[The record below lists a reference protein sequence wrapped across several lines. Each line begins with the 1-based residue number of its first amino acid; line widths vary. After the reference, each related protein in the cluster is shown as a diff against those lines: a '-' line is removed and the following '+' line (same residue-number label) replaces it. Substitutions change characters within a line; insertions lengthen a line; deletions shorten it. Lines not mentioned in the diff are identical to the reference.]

1 MRWRRCYIRR
11 MGMQGPTGNVTLV
24 FTDIQDSSR
33 MWEKHGRAFEPVL
46 ALHNQVVRE
55 QIGSHEGYEVKT
67 EGDAFMVAFAEADAA
82 LLFCLHTQQAL
93 AQAPWPA
100 AVGEIRVRMGL
111 HSGEPICSADP
122 RTGHTDYFGPVVNR
136 AARVASAGHG
146 GQVLLSEAA
155 FKRAQAASAQALV
168 SDMGEHLLRGL
179 EQPEH
184 LYQALPQALAGREFP
199 PLHTAT
205 ALPTNL
211 PPQAS
216 TFVGR
221 AAELAEVCELL
232 APRTGRQGGTS
243 PGTKLMRA
251 PGGAI
256 SRDAS
261 RLVSMIGPGGTG
273 KTRLAV
279 RAGYEVLDRFE
290 GGVWFVDLSAATDAA
305 TVASTVAA
313 ALGARPSG
321 KEEPVQAVAN
331 VLEYRKPALLIL
343 DNFEQVAAHAATTV
357 GVWRQRAPH
366 ISFLVTSRAVL
377 GLQGEQQY
385 ELAPLQP
392 PPRQPTAKDLDNLA
406 AFESVALFVER
417 ARESDPRFTLDA
429 DNAADV
435 CAICAELDGLP
446 LALELAA
453 SRVRMLKPAQ
463 MVKRLG
469 RKFELLKS
477 SRRDLSARQQT
488 MYGAIEWGFEL
499 LSEWERAAFLQACVF
514 REGFLL
520 EAAEAVI
527 DLSGVADAPDVLD
540 ALQSLR
546 EKSLLRAVEGEL
558 ETRFLMYRPILEF
571 GQERWR
577 AQAPARDQADLTSR
591 HASHFGELAWHWGN
605 RVEGPD
611 ELVALAALESD
622 RENIAAAI
630 ESAAAS
636 GQEDLAAQ
644 GALGLWEMLL
654 VRGPVE
660 MRARVLD
667 AALAANPVPVWRARL
682 LAARSRAQ
690 QEVGQQQQAV
700 LAADNALAAARES
713 GDEVATCE
721 ALVQQASANWYIGR
735 YGPCLESAALARS
748 LAERLNRPPLL
759 ARALGIQAIGWIQTG
774 RVSEAAATLK
784 LAEQTCRTIGYR
796 RGIAHNVANQ
806 GILLGRDGQREG
818 ALKHYSEAEK
828 IYEEIGYTVGVGR
841 MVGNRGAQFQRG
853 GDLAAAQAC
862 YERAMQIGRD
872 LGAKQA
878 VASNLSNLAIIV
890 SIQGDTARARRMLEE
905 CLQTYREIGH
915 PQGEAEILARMGR
928 EEMKAKRFDSCLAFA
943 DKALLKFR
951 ELGDTYN
958 GDDAA
963 MECVI
968 ATYQLK
974 DYPEMARR
982 AAQLLERSTADG
994 NDRVAASACCFLA
1007 RARIRL
1013 GDPDA
1018 ARATMAQ
1025 MRAHFEKL
1033 QQPPVIVRLDWVFYC
1048 AVTFVD
1054 ALECG
1059 SLELARE
1066 LAREALALQQRHL
1079 DLMQGLNADG
1089 QAALKRAR
1097 EFLDQLATPGT

>member
-1 MRWRRCYIRR
+1 
-11 MGMQGPTGNVTLV
+11 MGTQGPTGNVTLV

-46 ALHNQVVRE
+46 ALHNQVLRQ
-55 QIGSHEGYEVKT
+55 QIALHEGYEVKT
-67 EGDAFMVAFAEADAA
+67 EGDAFMVAFADPDAA
-82 LLFCLHTQQAL
+82 LRFCLDTQQAL

-100 AVGEIRVRMGL
+100 AVGEVRVRMGA
-111 HSGEPICSADP
+111 HSGEPICNADP

-146 GQVLLSEAA
+146 GQVLLSEST
-155 FKRAQAASAQALV
+155 FRRAQAAAAQALV
-168 SDMGEHLLRGL
+168 TDMGQHLLRGL

-221 AAELAEVCELL
+221 AGELAELCELL
-232 APRTGRQGGTS
+232 APRAGRHGGTS

-251 PGGAI
+251 PGGVV

-331 VLEYRKPALLIL
+331 VLQYRKPALLIL

-357 GVWRQRAPH
+357 GLWRQRAPH
-366 ISFLVTSRAVL
+366 VSFLVTSRAVL

-392 PPRQPTAKDLDNLA
+392 PPRHPTARDLANLA

-417 ARESDPRFTLDA
+417 ARESDPRFELGP

-499 LSEWERAAFLQACVF
+499 LSEWERAAFVQACVF
-514 REGFLL
+514 HEGFLL

-527 DLSGVADAPDVLD
+527 DLAGIEGAPDVLD

-546 EKSLLRAVEGEL
+546 EKSLLRAVEGDH

-571 GQERWR
+571 GRERWQAEAN
-577 AQAPARDQADLTSR
+577 AQARHDLALR
-591 HASHFGELAWHWGN
+591 HARHFAEFAWHWGS
-605 RVEGPD
+605 RVEGPE
-611 ELVALAALESD
+611 ELDALDHLEAD

-630 ESAAAS
+630 ETAAAN
-636 GQEDLAAQ
+636 GEPELAAK
-644 GALGLWEMLL
+644 GALGLWELLL

-667 AALAANPVPVWRARL
+667 AALAANPAPRWRARL
-682 LAARSRAQ
+682 LGARSRAQ

-700 LAADNALAAARES
+700 LTAEQALAAARES
-713 GDEVATCE
+713 GDDVALCE

-735 YGPCLESAALARS
+735 YGPCLESAAQARS
-748 LAERLNRPPLL
+748 LAEKLKGPPLL
-759 ARALGIQAIGWIQTG
+759 ARALGIQAIGFIQTG
-774 RVSEAAATLK
+774 RVAEAAATLK
-784 LAEQTCRTIGYR
+784 LAEQTCRDIGYR

-818 ALKHYSEAEK
+818 ALKLYLEAER

-862 YERAMQIGRD
+862 YERAVQIGRD

-878 VASNLSNLAIIV
+878 VASNMSNLSSII
-890 SIQGDTARARRMLEE
+890 SIRGDAAGARRILDE

-915 PQGEAEILARMGR
+915 PQGEAEILARLGR
-928 EEMKAKRFDSCLAFA
+928 EEIKAKRFESCLAYA
-943 DKALLKFR
+943 DKALAMFR

-958 GDDAA
+958 GDDTAV
-963 MECVI
+963 ECLV
-968 ATYQLK
+968 ALYNLK
-974 DYPEMARR
+974 NYPEMARR
-982 AAQLLERSTADG
+982 AEQLLAFCLGLG
-994 NDRVAASACCFLA
+994 NDRVAGTACCFLA
-1007 RARIRL
+1007 RARIRM
-1013 GDPDA
+1013 GEAAA
-1018 ARATMAQ
+1018 ARASVTQ
-1025 MRAHFEKL
+1025 MHAHFERIK
-1033 QQPPVIVRLDWVFYC
+1033 QPPAFVRVDWVFFS

-1054 ALECG
+1054 ALESG

-1066 LAREALALQQRHL
+1066 LAREALALRQRHSE
-1079 DLMQGLNADG
+1079 LMQNLNADG
-1089 QAALKRAR
+1089 QAALARAR
-1097 EFLDQLATPGT
+1097 EFLDARATPET

>member
-1 MRWRRCYIRR
+1 MRGRRCYIRC

-55 QIGSHEGYEVKT
+55 QIARHEGYEVKT

-100 AVGEIRVRMGL
+100 AVGEIRVRMGV

-232 APRTGRQGGTS
+232 APRTGRHGGTS

-357 GVWRQRAPH
+357 GIWRQRAPH

-417 ARESDPRFTLDA
+417 ARESDPRFALDA

-514 REGFLL
+514 REGFVL

-527 DLSGVADAPDVLD
+527 DLSAVADAPDVLD

-577 AQAPARDQADLTSR
+577 AQAPAQDQADLAQR
-591 HASHFGELAWHWGN
+591 HAGHFGELAWHWGN
-605 RVEGPD
+605 RVEGPE

-630 ESAAAS
+630 EAAAAS
-636 GQEDLAAQ
+636 AQADLAAR
-644 GALGLWEMLL
+644 GALGLWELLL

-660 MRARVLD
+660 LRARVLEC
-667 AALAANPVPVWRARL
+667 ALAAGPAPALRARL
-682 LAARSRAQ
+682 LAARSRAH
-690 QEVGQQQQAV
+690 QEVGEQQRAVEVAVTALEIAQQGGDEATLCEARVQHASALWYVGRYVPCQEQAV
-700 LAADNALAAARES
+700 AAR
-713 GDEVATCE
+713 
-721 ALVQQASANWYIGR
+721 LQAEKLGR
-735 YGPCLESAALARS
+735 PA
-748 LAERLNRPPLL
+748 LL
-759 ARALGIQAIGWIQTG
+759 ARALGIESIVLIQIGKTQ
-774 RVSEAAATLK
+774 EATEALAR
-784 LAEQTCRTIGYR
+784 AEQACRALGYR
-796 RGIAHNVANQ
+796 RGVAHNVANQ
-806 GILLGRDGQREG
+806 GIVLGRAGKREQ
-818 ALKHYSEAEK
+818 ALKHYSEAAQ
-828 IYEEIGYTVGVGR
+828 IYTEIGYNVGVAR

-853 GDLAAAQAC
+853 GDLAAAQVC
-862 YERAMQIGRD
+862 YERAVQLGRQ
-872 LGAKQA
+872 LGSKQS
-878 VASNLSNLAIIV
+878 VASNLSNLA
-890 SIQGDTARARRMLEE
+890 SIFSNRGQGQRAREMLDE
-905 CLQTYREIGH
+905 CMRIYQQIGH
-915 PQGEAEILARMGR
+915 PQGEAEIMSRMAR
-928 EEMKAKRFDSCLAFA
+928 EELKGKNYAAALAHA
-943 DKALLKFR
+943 DAALTIFR
-951 ELGDTYN
+951 ELGDYYN

-963 MECVI
+963 FEAMV
-968 ATYQLK
+968 ATYHLK
-974 DYPEMARR
+974 NFPDMQRR
-982 AAQLLERSTADG
+982 ASELLAM
-994 NDRVAASACCFLA
+994 AAARGDDHIAANALSYLA
-1007 RARIRL
+1007 RAQL
-1013 GDPDA
+1013 MQGNMADA
-1018 ARATMAQ
+1018 GSAIEQ
-1025 MRAHFEKL
+1025 MHGHFEKATPTK
-1033 QQPPVIVRLDWVFYC
+1033 QFAAKDHVFF
-1048 AVTFVD
+1048 AAILAAD
-1054 ALECG
+1054 AITTGRHEF
-1059 SLELARE
+1059 ARE
-1066 LAREALALQQRHL
+1066 QGKRALALAERH
-1079 DLMQGLNADG
+1079 
-1089 QAALKRAR
+1089 AALLESFNPDGHLALDAIRQ
-1097 EFLDQLATPGT
+1097 FLKPGT